1 MEPIHHHAVAAAW
14 APQEEA
20 EYRPFSGY
28 GGDNGYY
35 LRASPFRGDSTIP
48 HHFAVE
54 SREDGERNGRIFYGP
69 SPDQIAARRVER
81 QRVRTVF
88 RMDARHPAVAEAA
101 PAAANVVIRL
111 LDLSPPPRPGVAR
124 VPPREGAERAA
135 ELVGAPS

>member
-54 SREDGERNGRIFYGP
+54 SREGVGSTFVVCLP
-69 SPDQIAARRVER
+69 LSPD
-81 QRVRTVF
+81 
-88 RMDARHPAVAEAA
+88 EAK
-101 PAAANVVIRL
+101 
-111 LDLSPPPRPGVAR
+111 PG
-124 VPPREGAERAA
+124 
-135 ELVGAPS
+135 